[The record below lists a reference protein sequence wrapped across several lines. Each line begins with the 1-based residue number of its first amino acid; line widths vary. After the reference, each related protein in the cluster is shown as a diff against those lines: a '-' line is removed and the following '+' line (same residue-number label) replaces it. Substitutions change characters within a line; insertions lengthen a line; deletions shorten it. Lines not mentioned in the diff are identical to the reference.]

1 MGVFLKMSN
10 LLLFGIFLGMT
21 LTHIVNGF
29 YWSAIP
35 TGLVMLLFV
44 PGLILGSK

>member
-1 MGVFLKMSN
+1 MKSVFYMN
-10 LLLFGIFLGMT
+10 LLLFGVFFGMT

-29 YWSAIP
+29 YWSAGP

-44 PGLILGSK
+44 PGLLLGNK